1 MAELCVIDYIYD
13 TIPVNTLQSDYVYKC
28 SDKKE
33 ICGND
38 NAVIK
43 WWCTV
48 HFYTWYFH
56 CHISSL
62 TYNTLPCFIAPHSY
76 NNADAALN
84 NIYLTHILS
93 IFIWIFR
100 IDGCKDDCSS
110 HGTCLD
116 SSQICDCNSGWTGMA
131 CETALCP
138 NNCSGNGSCINGKC
152 LCNEQHRGR
161 FIAFYFY
168 CLSKCLS
175 KIRLEYHYYI
185 TQIFCFCQTFKLIKL
200 ILLTK
205 IRTRYRPS
213 WVNKLIS
220 RSLGNIIEKSQRKH
234 SKEARVFV
242 QSI

>member
-1 MAELCVIDYIYD
+1 M
-13 TIPVNTLQSDYVYKC
+13 TLLQQLWQNYVFLIIFIIQSPSVLF
-28 SDKKE
+28 SQIMSTNA

-62 TYNTLPCFIAPHSY
+62 TYNTVPCYTAPHSC

-84 NIYLTHILS
+84 NIHLTHFLS

-110 HGTCLD
+110 HGSCLD
-116 SSQICDCNSGWTGMA
+116 DLQICVCNSGWTGMA

-152 LCNEQHRGR
+152 LCNEQHKGR
-161 FIAFYFY
+161 FIAYYFY
-168 CLSKCLS
+168 CLSKYLS
-175 KIRLEYHYYI
+175 KIRLHYI
-185 TQIFCFCQTFKLIKL
+185 DLLFLSNLQADQIDSFYK
-200 ILLTK
+200 
-205 IRTRYRPS
+205 
-213 WVNKLIS
+213 N
-220 RSLGNIIEKSQRKH
+220 
-234 SKEARVFV
+234 
-242 QSI
+242 